1 MKKVLMIAAAATLM
15 MSGLTATNAVA
26 GDYTA
31 KCKACH
37 KVDKNGVGPSWKNIQ
52 AAYGDAATL
61 AKVFESGF
69 KVEDRKIAGDES
81 NALYKKYHKK
91 AKTMTGQYKKLIAK
105 AAEKGKI
112 TYQGLADMI
121 FSK

>member
-1 MKKVLMIAAAATLM
+1 MKKTLMIAAAAAFM
-15 MSGLTATNAVA
+15 VSGLAATEALA

-37 KVDKNGVGPSWKNIQ
+37 KVDKNATGPSFKNIQ

-61 AKVFESGF
+61 EKVFADGF
-69 KVEDRKIAGDES
+69 AVADRKIAGDES
-81 NALYKKYHKK
+81 NASYKKYHKK
-91 AKTMTGQYKKLIAK
+91 AKIMSKQYKKLIAGGVK
-105 AAEKGKI
+105 KGKI
-112 TYQGLADMI
+112 TYKELAELI